1 MTSTPVPTHTE
12 NSKLRVAAFD
22 VDGTLTA
29 ADCVVPFLRRTVGT
43 PTLVRRML
51 RSPLGLTRAGLRRDR
66 DALKAASAA
75 ATFRGLPIELV
86 RADAEVFARE
96 VHDRRLRREVV
107 QSLHGH
113 LEAGDTVLLV
123 SASFEVY
130 LQPLAKLLG
139 AHDVLAVR
147 LEVDDDGILT
157 GGLEGLNCRGPE
169 KVVRL
174 HDWLDRHAGGRAA
187 VHLSAY
193 GDSRGDR
200 ELLADADEAHWLG
213 RGAMPGAMPGGTPGV
228 MPR

>member
-1 MTSTPVPTHTE
+1 VTATPTQRP
-12 NSKLRVAAFD
+12 NVAAFD
-22 VDGTLTA
+22 VDGTLTT

-51 RSPLGLTRAGLRRDR
+51 RTPVGLTRAGVRRDR

-75 ATFRGLPIELV
+75 ATFRGLPIEV
-86 RADAEVFARE
+86 VEADARLFARE

-107 QSLHGH
+107 QSLHRH
-113 LEAGDTVLLV
+113 ADAGDTVLLV

-130 LQPLAKLLG
+130 LRPLAELLG

-147 LEVDDDGILT
+147 LEVDEAGILT
-157 GGLEGLNCRGPE
+157 GRLEGPNCRGPE
-169 KVVRL
+169 KVVRV

-213 RGAMPGAMPGGTPGV
+213 RGV

>member
-1 MTSTPVPTHTE
+1 MTATRDT
-12 NSKLRVAAFD
+12 SKLHVAAFD

-29 ADCVVPFLRRTVGT
+29 TDCVVPFLRRTVGT

-86 RADAEVFARE
+86 RADAEVFAHE
-96 VHDRRLRREVV
+96 VHDRRLRRDVV
-107 QSLHGH
+107 QALHRH
-113 LEAGDTVLLV
+113 VEAGDTVLLV

-130 LQPLAKLLG
+130 LRPLAELLG

-147 LEVDDDGILT
+147 LAVDDDGILT

-200 ELLADADEAHWLG
+200 ELLADADEAYWLG
-213 RGAMPGAMPGGTPGV
+213 RGAMPGVTPGV
-228 MPR
+228 RPGVMRR

>member
-1 MTSTPVPTHTE
+1 VTATPDETRRP
-12 NSKLRVAAFD
+12 SVAAFD
-22 VDGTLTA
+22 VDGTLTT

-51 RSPLGLTRAGLRRDR
+51 RTPVGLTRAGVRRDR

-86 RADAEVFARE
+86 EADARLFARE

-107 QSLHGH
+107 ESLRSHADAGH
-113 LEAGDTVLLV
+113 TVLLV

-130 LQPLAKLLG
+130 LRPLAELLG

-147 LEVDDDGILT
+147 LEVGEGGILT
-157 GGLEGLNCRGPE
+157 GRLEGPNCRGPE

-187 VHLSAY
+187 VHLTAY

-213 RGAMPGAMPGGTPGV
+213 RGAMP
-228 MPR
+228 R

>member
-1 MTSTPVPTHTE
+1 VTTTPDETRRP
-12 NSKLRVAAFD
+12 SVAAFD
-22 VDGTLTA
+22 VDGTLTT

-51 RSPLGLTRAGLRRDR
+51 RTPVGLTRAGVRRDR

-86 RADAEVFARE
+86 EADARLFARE

-107 QSLHGH
+107 ESLRSHADAGH
-113 LEAGDTVLLV
+113 TVLLV

-130 LQPLAKLLG
+130 LRPLAELLG

-147 LEVDDDGILT
+147 LEVGEGGILT
-157 GGLEGLNCRGPE
+157 GRLEGPNCRGPE

-187 VHLSAY
+187 VHLTAY

-213 RGAMPGAMPGGTPGV
+213 RGAMP
-228 MPR
+228 R

>member
-1 MTSTPVPTHTE
+1 MSAVGGETQRP
-12 NSKLRVAAFD
+12 RIAAFD
-22 VDGTLTA
+22 VDGTLTT

-75 ATFRGLPIELV
+75 ATFRGLPMELV
-86 RADAEVFARE
+86 EADAELFARE
-96 VHDRRLRREVV
+96 VHNRRLRREVV
-107 QSLHGH
+107 QSLRGH
-113 LEAGDTVLLV
+113 VDAGHTVLLV

-130 LQPLAKLLG
+130 LRPLAELLG
-139 AHDVLAVR
+139 AHDVLAVQ
-147 LEVDDDGILT
+147 LEVGDDGILT
-157 GGLEGLNCRGPE
+157 GRLEGLNCRGPE

-174 HDWLDRHAGGRAA
+174 HDWLDRHAGGRAG

-213 RGAMPGAMPGGTPGV
+213 RGV

>member
-1 MTSTPVPTHTE
+1 VTATPDDRQRP
-12 NSKLRVAAFD
+12 RVAAFD
-22 VDGTLTA
+22 VDGTLTT

-43 PTLVRRML
+43 RTLVRRML
-51 RSPLGLTRAGLRRDR
+51 RTPVGLTRAGVRRDR

-86 RADAEVFARE
+86 EADARLFARE

-113 LEAGDTVLLV
+113 ADAGHTVLLV

-130 LQPLAKLLG
+130 LRPLAELLG

-147 LEVDDDGILT
+147 LEVGDDGILT
-157 GGLEGLNCRGPE
+157 GRLEGANCRGPE
-169 KVVRL
+169 KVVRV
-174 HDWLDRHAGGRAA
+174 HDWLERHAGGRAA
-187 VHLSAY
+187 VHLTAY

-213 RGAMPGAMPGGTPGV
+213 RGV
-228 MPR
+228 IPR